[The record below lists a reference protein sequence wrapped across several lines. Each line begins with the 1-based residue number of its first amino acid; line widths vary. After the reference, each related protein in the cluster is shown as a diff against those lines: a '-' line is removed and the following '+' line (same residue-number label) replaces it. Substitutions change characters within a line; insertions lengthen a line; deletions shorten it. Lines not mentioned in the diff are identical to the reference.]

1 MTTRDAFI
9 VVLVALAA
17 SSCQE
22 VPTVAPAELVQPEVA
37 EALMVGE
44 ELAAAIQPSSTI
56 CQAFRAQAFEFR
68 AQAADRPDDL
78 DLQTAAATLQGIIT
92 HTCD

>member
-1 MTTRDAFI
+1 MTTRKAFI
-9 VVLVALAA
+9 VVSVALAV

-22 VPTVAPAELVQPEVA
+22 VPTVEPTELVQPEVA
-37 EALMVGE
+37 EALMVGA

-56 CQAFRAQAFEFR
+56 CQAFRAQAAEFQ
-68 AQAADRPDDL
+68 AQAAERPDEV